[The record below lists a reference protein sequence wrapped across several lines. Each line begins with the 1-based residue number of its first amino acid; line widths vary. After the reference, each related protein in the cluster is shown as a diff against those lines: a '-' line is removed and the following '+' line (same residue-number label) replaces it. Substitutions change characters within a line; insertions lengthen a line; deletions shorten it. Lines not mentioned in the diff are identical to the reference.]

1 MLNFRKFK
9 ELVLLYIDQP
19 DRFVVNRLLC
29 GDNFVKDYQK
39 IKEEVIRL
47 APDCFKDSVEA
58 LLKEAYE
65 IASHSEMFLPDRML
79 ECDKSN
85 LL

>member
-29 GDNFVKDYQK
+29 ADNFVKDYQK

-47 APDCFKDSVEA
+47 TPDCFKDSVEA

-65 IASHSEMFLPDRML
+65 IASQSEIFLPDRM
-79 ECDKSN
+79 
-85 LL
+85 